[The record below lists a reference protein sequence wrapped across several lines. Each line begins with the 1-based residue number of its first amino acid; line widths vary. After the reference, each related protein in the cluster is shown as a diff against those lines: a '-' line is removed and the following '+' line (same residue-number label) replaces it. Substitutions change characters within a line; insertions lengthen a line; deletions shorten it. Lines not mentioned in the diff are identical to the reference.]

1 MSRIAPTFPSTQN
14 TQNSINVTTS
24 AGFNQGDLI
33 YYSNGDYKSPANLP
47 APGSVTF
54 PANQPQL
61 ILGGGYGGFSSSV
74 FSNSDLRTA
83 DAYGS
88 SSAQSMAVLTNGN
101 IVQVFKSYTNNYPS
115 FRIINSSGAI
125 VVSATAISTSSTY
138 QQSNNIVAVTALTG
152 GGFAVMFYNSSSN
165 PSYAVYTNSGTVTT
179 AATSDAISGT
189 SLNAPT
195 SIRMTSLANG
205 GFAAITQAANNNLYA
220 KIYTSSG
227 GTTAAWFSLW
237 SGGAQSTSFGI
248 ASRSDSSIAVMG
260 YNSSTSLTTYAVY
273 SSTGTSIVSATS
285 VGAGSGNSTLTSD
298 VICLADGSTFAFIF
312 VTSSNIVV
320 SFLPTGNTLSGITT
334 LIPTSNFINS
344 SFAMIRGFAMASGGF
359 AVFMVDGYN
368 VLNVAFYNST
378 GSVSYIGS
386 NSSGNLPLTFPQF
399 VDYYYSATSF
409 PTWATVYENGG
420 NLYFAYANTGTSQ
433 FNYTYV
439 SFNETTYTVNVP
451 STTQYTSIV
460 SPTVSGSGTPSSV
473 AFPGTSPNKV
483 SYYSSSNVIGSGTQA
498 VSIKQAQT
506 TLTTNNV
513 YGICTTTL
521 TDGRVAVGYTIY
533 GGSTVYVQILSSSGS
548 VITTLTVGSGASNL
562 YQAGISV
569 FALSNGKLGVAYTYN
584 SASMA
589 IYIYSSSYSLLASST
604 AVTLSTGPATSYLY
618 SDTYGPSVTGNAYND
633 HIAIFYAGTSTYPY
647 AQILDSSLNAV
658 TNFQVSSSTSSVIG
672 MQVVPT
678 PNNGFFFRWDYSSSA
693 YNAQFI
699 QTGATTY
706 TQFGSTYSTSNSNN
720 TSYKNNFKAFYSG
733 SNGGVWAP
741 SGYSNTYYLG
751 INYLNMQGSTL
762 GYFSTQSPYS
772 SSGGI
777 YGLQGSAGFG
787 MTGNGCPVY
796 VYPSALGT
804 TTATFNIY
812 GGNGSAAM
820 QYSYPGTSKITT
832 SATYSVSNQPQFS
845 IAAGPGDTAFIFWS
859 NSSNY
864 LTYMVVTITPTY
876 VPYAAIANTT
886 PSNGAAILPGPS
898 GTGIVNTAFIGVSNG
913 AASAGGSASVT
924 TNGSAVLNSNYSS
937 SAPFQ
942 SFDHQMPNGGSG
954 IQGTKG
960 TMVGRNVNMTGNN

>member
-24 AGFNQGDLI
+24 AGFNQGDLV

-47 APGSVTF
+47 APSSISF
-54 PANQPQL
+54 SANQPQL

-83 DAYGS
+83 NAYGS

-138 QQSNNIVAVTALTG
+138 QQANNVVAVTALTG
-152 GGFAVMFYNSSSN
+152 GGFAVMFYDSSSN

-179 AATSDAISGT
+179 AVTSDAISGT
-189 SLNAPT
+189 TLNAPT

-237 SGGAQSTSFGI
+237 SGGGQGTSFGI
-248 ASRSDSSIAVMG
+248 ASRSDNSIAVMG

-285 VGAGSGNSTLTSD
+285 VGAGSGSYPYLSD

-312 VTSSNIVV
+312 VNGSGGVVV
-320 SFLPTGNTLSGITT
+320 SFLPTGNTLSGVTT
-334 LIPTSNFINS
+334 LIPVANFIS
-344 SFAMIRGFAMASGGF
+344 SGLYMIRGFAMASGGF
-359 AVFMVDGYN
+359 AIFISDGVFA
-368 VLNVAFYNST
+368 LNVAFYNST
-378 GSVSYIGS
+378 GSVSYTGS

-399 VDYYYSATSF
+399 VNNYYSVASF
-409 PTWATVYENGG
+409 PTWETVYENGG
-420 NLYFAYANTGTSQ
+420 NIYFAYANTGSSQ

-451 STTQYTSIV
+451 STTQYTSLA
-460 SPTVSGSGTPSSV
+460 SPTVSGSGTPSSISL
-473 AFPGTSPNKV
+473 PGTSPNKV
-483 SYYSSSNVIGSGTQA
+483 SYYSSSNIIGSGKQA

-506 TLTTNNV
+506 TITSNSV
-513 YGICTTTL
+513 IGICTTTL
-521 TDGRVAVGYTIY
+521 TDGRVAVGYTYY
-533 GGSTVYVQILSSSGS
+533 GGNVYVQILSPSGG
-548 VITTLTVGSGASNL
+548 VITTLNVGPSGYSL
-562 YQAGISV
+562 FQAGISL
-569 FALSNGKLGVAYTYN
+569 FSLSNGKLGVAYTYN
-584 SASMA
+584 SASIA
-589 IYIYSSSYSLLASST
+589 ISIYSSSYSLLASST
-604 AVTLSTGPATSYLY
+604 AVTLSQAPTVSYLY
-618 SDTYGPSVTGNAYND
+618 NDTYGPSVTGNPYND
-633 HIAIFYAGTSTYPY
+633 HIAILYGTNTGYLY

-658 TNFQVSSSTSSVIG
+658 TSFQLPSSSNSSSGSQVI
-672 MQVVPT
+672 PT
-678 PNNGFFFRWDYSSSA
+678 ANNGFFLRWDYSNYA

-706 TQFGSTYSTSNSNN
+706 TQFGSTYSTYNSGNN
-720 TSYKNNFKAFYSG
+720 TYKNNFKAFYSN

-741 SGYSNTYYLG
+741 YGYSSTSYLG

-762 GYFSTQSPYS
+762 GYFTTQTPYTS
-772 SSGGI
+772 SNI
-777 YGLQGSAGFG
+777 YGYYGYSGFG
-787 MTGNGCPVY
+787 STGNGCPVY
-796 VYPSALGT
+796 VSSST
-804 TTATFNIY
+804 SSSQTATFTIS
-812 GGNGSAAM
+812 GGSGGASM
-820 QYSYPGTSKITT
+820 QYNYPGTSTITT
-832 SATYSVSNQPQFS
+832 SATYSIYVYPQFS
-845 IAAGPGDTAFIFWS
+845 ITAGPGDTAFIFWS
-859 NSSNY
+859 NTSGYLNY
-864 LTYMVVTITPTY
+864 MIVTITPAY
-876 VPYAAIANTT
+876 VPYAALANTT
-886 PSNGAAILPGPS
+886 PSSGVAILPGPS
-898 GTGIVNTAFIGVSNG
+898 GTGIVNTSFIGVSNG
-913 AASAGGSASVT
+913 TASAGGSASVT

-937 SAPFQ
+937 STPFQ